1 MDLKTFSLTYLS
13 RSKFQKHG
21 NMTDMKCEYFL
32 PVRADTFYEGH
43 CMHIAHCTLCTR
55 RLINFYERCLTSGLQ
70 KYHLEESLFVLI
82 VRSKKC

>member
-13 RSKFQKHG
+13 RSKLQKHG

-43 CMHIAHCTLCTR
+43 CMHIMHPEV
-55 RLINFYERCLTSGLQ
+55 N
-70 KYHLEESLFVLI
+70 KHL
-82 VRSKKC
+82 